1 MKRSL
6 RRSKSRFHRPR
17 KAVVKSPETA
27 LRVGLKAL
35 ERRELSFA
43 ELRTRLERSGV
54 APEEA
59 ARVSASLRT
68 AGYQSDERTASERAR
83 VLAARCLGDAAI
95 IADLEGRGLSTTDID
110 AALAD
115 VPNEE
120 ARADTLATKLG
131 RNPKLLQT
139 LRRKG
144 YSEET
149 IYRFSSATV
158 AEA

>member
-1 MKRSL
+1 MVEPSQ
-6 RRSKSRFHRPR
+6 
-17 KAVVKSPETA
+17 AA
-27 LRVGLKAL
+27 LRIGVKAL
-35 ERRELSFA
+35 ARRELSFV
-43 ELRTRLERSGV
+43 ELCARLERSGV
-54 APEEA
+54 APGEA

-95 IADLEGRGLSTTDID
+95 TADLEGRGLARMDID
-110 AALAD
+110 RAVAG

-120 ARADTLATKLG
+120 ARAKTLAARLG
-131 RNPKLLQT
+131 RGPKLFQA

-149 IYRFSSATV
+149 AHRMSFTGIAD
-158 AEA
+158 A